1 MSPPAISSPSCARCG
16 APAEVRQPE
25 LMHGQW
31 SLVCRYCQATE
42 RLPADAEERARSLAF
57 REELLR
63 KATRA
68 EEAPALAYAQIAA
81 TWSSPM
87 VIGIAA
93 VVSLGAIGQAIGGA
107 VGSSGRLPA
116 SFSDW
121 VSFATNAS
129 ITPGVLAMFAGA
141 IAGRGA
147 MLRIFQKVAAPVLA
161 ARPQIS
167 AGGPL
172 ICRVCGAPL
181 PAATGA
187 QVICGHCSATN
198 LVGSHVAAAVASGL
212 DQQIVR
218 SASAMRERLAPLYGE
233 AAPARVFVRGGAVV
247 AAVAFALLFVAHV
260 AVLIAIR
267 NAG

>member
-1 MSPPAISSPSCARCG
+1 
-16 APAEVRQPE
+16 
-25 LMHGQW
+25 MHGEW

-42 RLPADAEERARSLAF
+42 KLPADAEERARTLAF

-63 KATRA
+63 KAARA

-81 TWSSPM
+81 IWSSPM

-93 VVSLGAIGQAIGGA
+93 VASLTAIGQAVVSA
-107 VGSSGRLPA
+107 VHSSGRLPA
-116 SFSDW
+116 SLSDW
-121 VSFATNAS
+121 VSFAINAS

-147 MLRIFQKVAAPVLA
+147 MLRTFQKVVAPVLA

-172 ICRVCGAPL
+172 VCRVCGASL
-181 PAATGA
+181 PAAAGA
-187 QVICGHCSATN
+187 QLICGHCHATN
-198 LVGSHVAAAVASGL
+198 LVRSHVAAAVASGL

-218 SASAMRERLAPLYGE
+218 SASAIRERLAPLHGE
-233 AAPARVFVRGGAVV
+233 AAPSRVFVRSGAVV

-260 AVLIAIR
+260 AVLIAMR